1 MELHNLKP
9 AEGSTKNRKRIARG
23 EGSGKGGTAT
33 RGHKG
38 AKSRSGYSKKVGFE
52 GGQMPLQRRVPKFG
66 FKNFNRVEF
75 APFNL
80 DRLSA
85 IAEKYNLDV
94 ISPETL
100 HANSI
105 IAKGDLVK
113 VLGNGE
119 LSKGVEVHA
128 HSFSKS
134 ALKAI
139 EDKGGKAVNL

>member
-1 MELHNLKP
+1 
-9 AEGSTKNRKRIARG
+9 
-23 EGSGKGGTAT
+23 
-33 RGHKG
+33 
-38 AKSRSGYSKKVGFE
+38 
-52 GGQMPLQRRVPKFG
+52 MPLQRRVPKFG

-85 IAEKYNLDV
+85 IAEKFNLDV

-100 HANSI
+100 HANNI